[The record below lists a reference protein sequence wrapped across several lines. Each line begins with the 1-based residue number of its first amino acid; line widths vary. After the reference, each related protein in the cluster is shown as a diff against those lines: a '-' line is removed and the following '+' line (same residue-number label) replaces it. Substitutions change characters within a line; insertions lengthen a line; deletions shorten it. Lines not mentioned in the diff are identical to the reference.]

1 MKKIFYG
8 FGLLLIAGVIF
19 AFAAGPRMLEQRM
32 NLIEEH
38 PSFTVTDEA
47 RQLHQSLVV
56 ADWHAD
62 SALWQRNLSEQSE
75 YGHVD
80 IPRLQQGNVAL
91 QMFTSVTKS
100 PRGQNYERN
109 ETDASDNITLL
120 ALLQRWPLDTW
131 RSLTAR
137 AVLQAEKIQSLA
149 ETDSENFRLITSR
162 GDLEAFVD
170 ARQSNP
176 HLVGGLIGTEGS
188 HALDGK
194 LEHIQ
199 LLYDKGMRMMGLQ
212 HFFDNKLGGSLHGTS
227 QAGLTEFGRQA
238 VAKMQELNII
248 VDLAHSSE
256 QVVEDVLALS
266 KRPVV
271 VSHTGFKG
279 HCDTPRNIRDELM
292 QAIAANGGL
301 IAVGYWDGAIC
312 GTHPDKIAEAI
323 QYGIELVGAQHVAL
337 GSDYDGTVTTAFDTG
352 GLVAITQALLNA
364 GVSESDIRAVMGA
377 NTLRFLA
384 ENLPE

>member
-1 MKKIFYG
+1 MKKILYG
-8 FGLLLIAGVIF
+8 VGLLLIAGLVIGL
-19 AFAAGPRMLEQRM
+19 AIGPRLLEQSM
-32 NLIEEH
+32 NVVDDTG
-38 PSFTVTDEA
+38 PFAVTEEA
-47 RQLHQSLVV
+47 RQLHQSMIV

-62 SALWQRNLSEQSE
+62 SALWQRDLAEQSD

-109 ETDASDNITLL
+109 ESDASDNITTL
-120 ALLQRWPLDTW
+120 ALLQRWPVDTW
-131 RSLTAR
+131 TSLTAR
-137 AVLQAEKIQSLA
+137 AVFQAEKIQRLA
-149 ETDSENFRLITSR
+149 ETDNDNFRLIKTKR
-162 GDLEAFVD
+162 DLADFVR
-170 ARQSNP
+170 ARQSNQR
-176 HLVGGLIGTEGS
+176 LVGGLIGTEGS

-194 LEHIQ
+194 LENIQ
-199 LLYDKGMRMMGLQ
+199 LLFDEGLRMMGLQ

-238 VAKMQELNII
+238 LAQMQQLNII

-266 KRPVV
+266 GRPLV

-292 QAIAANGGL
+292 RAIADGGGL
-301 IAVGYWDGAIC
+301 IAVGYWDGAVC
-312 GTHPDKIAEAI
+312 GTHPEKIAEAI
-323 QYGIELVGAQHVAL
+323 RYGIALVGAEHVAL
-337 GSDYDGTVTTAFDTG
+337 GSDYDGTVTTSFDTS
-352 GLVAITQALLNA
+352 GLVAITQALLDAN
-364 GVSESDIRAVMGA
+364 VSEQDIRAVMGG

-384 ENLPE
+384 ANLPE

>member
-1 MKKIFYG
+1 MKKILYG
-8 FGLLLIAGVIF
+8 VGLLLIAGLVIGL
-19 AFAAGPRMLEQRM
+19 AIGPRLLEQSM
-32 NLIEEH
+32 NVVDDTG
-38 PSFTVTDEA
+38 PFSVTEEA
-47 RQLHQSLVV
+47 RQLHQSMIV

-62 SALWQRNLSEQSE
+62 SALWQRDLAEQSD

-109 ETDASDNITLL
+109 ESDASDNITTL
-120 ALLQRWPLDTW
+120 ALLQRWPVDTW
-131 RSLTAR
+131 TSLTAR
-137 AVLQAEKIQSLA
+137 AVFQAEKIQRLA
-149 ETDSENFRLITSR
+149 ETDNDNFRLIKTKR
-162 GDLEAFVD
+162 DLADFVR
-170 ARQSNP
+170 ARQSNQR
-176 HLVGGLIGTEGS
+176 LVGGLIGTEGS

-194 LEHIQ
+194 LENIQ
-199 LLYDKGMRMMGLQ
+199 LLFDEGLRMMGLQ

-238 VAKMQELNII
+238 LAQMQQLNII

-266 KRPVV
+266 DRPLV

-279 HCDTPRNIRDELM
+279 HCDTPRNIRDDLM
-292 QAIAANGGL
+292 RAIADGGGL
-301 IAVGYWDGAIC
+301 IAIGYWDGAVC
-312 GTHPDKIAEAI
+312 GTHPEKIAEAI
-323 QYGIELVGAQHVAL
+323 RYGIALVGAEHVAL
-337 GSDYDGTVTTAFDTG
+337 GSDYDGTVTTSFDTS
-352 GLVAITQALLNA
+352 GLVAITQALLDAN
-364 GVSESDIRAVMGA
+364 VSEQDIRAVMGG

-384 ENLPE
+384 ANLPE